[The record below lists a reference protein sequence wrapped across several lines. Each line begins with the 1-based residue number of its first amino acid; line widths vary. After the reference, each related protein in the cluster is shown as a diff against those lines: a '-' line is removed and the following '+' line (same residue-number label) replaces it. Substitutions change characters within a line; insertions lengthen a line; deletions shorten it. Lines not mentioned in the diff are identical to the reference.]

1 MEKTSEE
8 NYIKQQIGLL
18 SSGGSTIDTYVKHHT
33 HGFYIFRDLKIKSL
47 LMKEYNNV
55 CIIGSFPL
63 PLALAFKSNVTIL
76 DDTKVLEHY
85 KDEFKQL
92 YNIDV
97 VIKDPMFADIQSD
110 IEDKDLIIYHDSEFQ
125 VPLEYYQHKH
135 KDIDVLIMNTYFYS
149 AHKHSKNFSY
159 TAEELLE
166 LYPMKDVYKF
176 GRVYFVNDYFTCYS
190 YGVIDD

>member
-1 MEKTSEE
+1 M
-8 NYIKQQIGLL
+8 
-18 SSGGSTIDTYVKHHT
+18 
-33 HGFYIFRDLKIKSL
+33 
-47 LMKEYNNV
+47 
-55 CIIGSFPL
+55 

-125 VPLEYYQHKH
+125 VPLEYYHHKH